1 MEDQVPKIT
10 RLSKDC
16 GTCRFAIEVYDGPV
30 AGELGQQTTH
40 RTPQRE
46 NDTRTNKTLGR
57 HWISVGTTKRTTPT
71 LLPTILLDFCIMPE
85 FGL

>member
-10 RLSKDC
+10 GLSKDC
-16 GTCRFAIEVYDGPV
+16 GACRFAIEVSDRPV
-30 AGELGQQTTH
+30 PGQLGQQTTLQ
-40 RTPQRE
+40 TPQRE